1 MRGMGKANRIK
12 SNNFASRL
20 KLNTIM
26 CQATE
31 QQIIE
36 ILKMEAIPALG
47 CTEPVA
53 CALACAR
60 CKEEL
65 GGVPEQIDVFVSGNI
80 YKNGMG
86 VGIPGTGMVGLPIAA
101 ALGAVCGKTEY
112 GLEVLKEVSVGN
124 NLAAAKSLLE
134 QGAVSIHLKAD
145 APDKLYAEAVC
156 RKGNDTVKTVIVHGH
171 TNIVLVEKNGNVLCD
186 KRDSL
191 AAGKEEGGR
200 VELSLARI
208 WEFIHDVDVAK
219 IDFLLQGAEMNNA
232 ISAEGVRGEYGLQ
245 IGRTLT
251 ENIKRGVLADDFL
264 NRALIRATAASDARM
279 DGCEK
284 PVMTNSGS
292 GNQGIT
298 VYLPVVVASEQ
309 FGSSREQL
317 IRALA
322 LSNLVAAHIHY
333 YMGHLSA
340 LCGVMVVAT
349 GSASAITYLMGGDYA
364 QMVNTIKTMT
374 SNLTGMMCDGAKQGC
389 ALKVYSG
396 TSAAVQASLLS
407 MAGIKTRNDGIVEED
422 IEKTVRNIGKIGSVG
437 MEQTDR
443 TILDIMCHKN

>member
-1 MRGMGKANRIK
+1 MYQATDEQII
-12 SNNFASRL
+12 SIL
-20 KLNTIM
+20 KLET
-26 CQATE
+26 
-31 QQIIE
+31 
-36 ILKMEAIPALG
+36 IPALG

-65 GGVPEQIDVFVSGNI
+65 GDVPDHIDVYVSGNI

-112 GLEVLKEVSVGN
+112 GLEVLKEVSEKD
-124 NLAAAKSLLE
+124 NLQRAKALVDNK
-134 QGAVSIHLKAD
+134 AVFIHLQEN

-156 RKGNDTVKTVIVHGH
+156 KKGENTVKTVIVHGH
-171 TNIVLVEKNGNVLCD
+171 TNIVLVEKNGKTVFSKD
-186 KRDSL
+186 G
-191 AAGKEEGGR
+191 AGEQTKGEER
-200 VELSLARI
+200 AELSLKRI
-208 WEFIHDVDVAK
+208 WDFVHEIDAEK
-219 IDFLLQGAEMNNA
+219 IAFLLEGAEMNKA
-232 ISAEGVRGEYGLQ
+232 ISDAGLKGEFGLQ
-245 IGRTLT
+245 IGRTLK
-251 ENIKRGVLADDFL
+251 ENIEKGVLADDFL
-264 NRALIRATAASDARM
+264 NRVLIRATAASDARM

-298 VYLPVVVASEQ
+298 VYLPVVVAAEQ
-309 FGSSREQL
+309 FGCSREQL

-322 LSNLVAAHIHY
+322 MSNLVAAHIHY

-340 LCGVMVVAT
+340 LCGIMIAAT
-349 GSASAITYLMGGDYA
+349 GAASAITWLMGGSFE
-364 QMVNTIKTMT
+364 QVVNTIKTMS

-396 TSAAVQASLLS
+396 SSAAVQAALLS
-407 MAGIKTRNDGIVEED
+407 MKGIKTRNDGIVEED
-422 IEKTVRNIGKIGSVG
+422 IEKTIRNIGKIGSVG

-443 TILDIMCHKN
+443 TILDIMCHKD

>member
-1 MRGMGKANRIK
+1 MA
-12 SNNFASRL
+12 
-20 KLNTIM
+20 
-26 CQATE
+26 QATDK
-31 QQIIE
+31 QMIE
-36 ILKMEAIPALG
+36 ILKREAVPALG

-65 GGVPEQIDVFVSGNI
+65 GGVPESIDVYVSGNI

-101 ALGAVCGKTEY
+101 ALGAVCGKTAY

-124 NLAAAKSLLE
+124 NLEVAKELVE
-134 QGAVSIHLKAD
+134 QGMVKVHLKED

-156 RKGNDTVKTVIVHGH
+156 RKGNGTVKTVIVHGH
-171 TNIVLVEKNGNVLCD
+171 TNIVLVEKDGQTVFC
-186 KRDSL
+186 
-191 AAGKEEGGR
+191 KEEKPAVAEEGKC

-208 WEFIHDVDVAK
+208 WEFVHQVDVK
-219 IDFLLQGAEMNNA
+219 DIEFLLEGAKMNET
-232 ISAEGVRGEYGLQ
+232 ISDEGLKGKFGLQ
-245 IGRTLT
+245 IGRTLK
-251 ENIKRGVLADDFL
+251 ENIEKGVLADDLL
-264 NRALIRATAASDARM
+264 NRVLIRATAASDARM

-298 VYLPVVVASEQ
+298 VYLPVVVTAER
-309 FGSSREQL
+309 FGCSQEQL
-317 IRALA
+317 VRALA

-340 LCGVMVVAT
+340 LCGIVIAST
-349 GSASAITYLMGGDYA
+349 GSAAAITYLMGGTYE
-364 QMVNTIKTMT
+364 QVVNTIKTMS

-407 MAGIKTRNDGIVEED
+407 MQGVKTRNDGIVEED
-422 IEKTVRNIGKIGSVG
+422 IEKTIRNIGVIASVG
-437 MEQTDR
+437 MEQTDK
-443 TILDIMCHKN
+443 TILSVMCRK

>member
-1 MRGMGKANRIK
+1 MAQVTDKQM
-12 SNNFASRL
+12 
-20 KLNTIM
+20 
-26 CQATE
+26 
-31 QQIIE
+31 IE
-36 ILKMEAIPALG
+36 ILKREAVPALG

-65 GGVPEQIDVFVSGNI
+65 GGVPESIDVYVSGNI

-101 ALGAVCGKTEY
+101 ALGAVCGKTVY

-124 NLAAAKSLLE
+124 NLEVAKELVE
-134 QGAVSIHLKAD
+134 QGMVKVHLKED

-156 RKGNDTVKTVIVHGH
+156 RKGNGTVKTVIVHGH
-171 TNIVLVEKNGNVLCD
+171 TNIVLVEKDGQTVFC
-186 KRDSL
+186 
-191 AAGKEEGGR
+191 KEEKPAVAEEGKC

-208 WEFIHDVDVAK
+208 WEFVHQVDVK
-219 IDFLLQGAEMNNA
+219 DIEFLLEGAKMNET
-232 ISAEGVRGEYGLQ
+232 ISDEGLKGKFGLQ
-245 IGRTLT
+245 IGRTLK
-251 ENIKRGVLADDFL
+251 ENIEKGVLADDLL
-264 NRALIRATAASDARM
+264 NRVLIRATAASDARM
-279 DGCEK
+279 DGCVK

-298 VYLPVVVASEQ
+298 VYLPVVVTAER
-309 FGSSREQL
+309 FGCSQEQL
-317 IRALA
+317 VRALA

-340 LCGVMVVAT
+340 LCGIVIAST
-349 GSASAITYLMGGDYA
+349 GSAAAITYLMGGTYE
-364 QMVNTIKTMT
+364 QVVNTIKTMS

-407 MAGIKTRNDGIVEED
+407 MQGVKTRNDGIVEED
-422 IEKTVRNIGKIGSVG
+422 IEKTIRNIGVIASVG
-437 MEQTDR
+437 MEQTDK
-443 TILDIMCHKN
+443 TILSVMCRK

>member
-1 MRGMGKANRIK
+1 M
-12 SNNFASRL
+12 
-20 KLNTIM
+20 
-26 CQATE
+26 
-31 QQIIE
+31 IE
-36 ILKMEAIPALG
+36 ILKREAIPALG

-65 GGVPEQIDVFVSGNI
+65 GGVPESIDVYVSGNI

-101 ALGAVCGKTEY
+101 ALGAVCGKTVY

-124 NLAAAKSLLE
+124 NLEVAKELVE
-134 QGAVSIHLKAD
+134 QGMVKVHLKED

-156 RKGNDTVKTVIVHGH
+156 RKGNGTVKTVIVHGH
-171 TNIVLVEKNGNVLCD
+171 TNIVLVEKDGQTVFC
-186 KRDSL
+186 
-191 AAGKEEGGR
+191 KEEKPAVAEEGKC

-208 WEFIHDVDVAK
+208 WEFVHQVDVK
-219 IDFLLQGAEMNNA
+219 DIEFLLEGAKMNET
-232 ISAEGVRGEYGLQ
+232 ISDEGLKGKFGLQ
-245 IGRTLT
+245 IGRTLK
-251 ENIKRGVLADDFL
+251 ENIEKGVLADDLL
-264 NRALIRATAASDARM
+264 NRVLIRATAASDARM

-298 VYLPVVVASEQ
+298 VYLPVVVTAER
-309 FGSSREQL
+309 FGCSQEQL
-317 IRALA
+317 VRALA

-340 LCGVMVVAT
+340 LCGIVIAST
-349 GSASAITYLMGGDYA
+349 GSAAAITYLMGGTYE
-364 QMVNTIKTMT
+364 QVVNTIKTMS

-407 MAGIKTRNDGIVEED
+407 MQGVKTRNDGIVEED
-422 IEKTVRNIGKIGSVG
+422 IEKTIRNIGVIASVG
-437 MEQTDR
+437 MEQTDK
-443 TILDIMCHKN
+443 TILSVMCRK

>member
-1 MRGMGKANRIK
+1 MA
-12 SNNFASRL
+12 
-20 KLNTIM
+20 
-26 CQATE
+26 QATDK
-31 QQIIE
+31 QMIE
-36 ILKMEAIPALG
+36 ILKREAVPALG

-65 GGVPEQIDVFVSGNI
+65 GGVPESIDVYVSGNI

-101 ALGAVCGKTEY
+101 ALGAVCGKTVY

-124 NLAAAKSLLE
+124 NLEVAKELVE
-134 QGAVSIHLKAD
+134 QGMVKVHLKED

-156 RKGNDTVKTVIVHGH
+156 RKGNGTVKTVIVHGH
-171 TNIVLVEKNGNVLCD
+171 TNIVLVEKDGQTVFC
-186 KRDSL
+186 
-191 AAGKEEGGR
+191 KEEKPAVAEEGKC

-208 WEFIHDVDVAK
+208 WEFVHQVDVK
-219 IDFLLQGAEMNNA
+219 DIEFLLEGAKMNET
-232 ISAEGVRGEYGLQ
+232 ISDEGLKGKFGLQ
-245 IGRTLT
+245 IGRTLK
-251 ENIKRGVLADDFL
+251 ENIEKVVLADDLL
-264 NRALIRATAASDARM
+264 NRVLIRATAASDARM

-298 VYLPVVVASEQ
+298 VYLPVVVTAER
-309 FGSSREQL
+309 FGCSQEQL
-317 IRALA
+317 VRALA

-340 LCGVMVVAT
+340 LCGIVIAST
-349 GSASAITYLMGGDYA
+349 GSAAAITYLMGGTYE
-364 QMVNTIKTMT
+364 QVVNTIKTMS

-407 MAGIKTRNDGIVEED
+407 MQGVKTRNDGIVEED
-422 IEKTVRNIGKIGSVG
+422 IEKTIRNIGVIASVG
-437 MEQTDR
+437 MEQTDK
-443 TILDIMCHKN
+443 TILSVMCRK

>member
-1 MRGMGKANRIK
+1 
-12 SNNFASRL
+12 
-20 KLNTIM
+20 M
-26 CQATE
+26 CQATDN
-31 QQIIE
+31 QIVE
-36 ILKMEAIPALG
+36 ILKLETIPALG

-65 GGVPEQIDVFVSGNI
+65 GAVPDKIEVFVSGNI

-86 VGIPGTGMVGLPIAA
+86 VGIPGTGMTGLPIAA

-112 GLEVLKEVSVGN
+112 GLQVLQEVSACNNLDVAKELLEKNAVVVRLKE
-124 NLAAAKSLLE
+124 
-134 QGAVSIHLKAD
+134 D

-156 RKGNDTVKTVIVHGH
+156 TKGNDVVRTVIIHAH
-171 TNIVLVEKNGNVLCD
+171 TNIILVEKNGKAVFKKDYTPVTAQKND
-186 KRDSL
+186 RT
-191 AAGKEEGGR
+191 
-200 VELSLARI
+200 ELSVARI
-208 WEFIHDVDVAK
+208 WKFIHE
-219 IDFLLQGAEMNNA
+219 IDIAEIEFLLEGAEMNKA
-232 ISAEGVRGEYGLQ
+232 ISDEGLRSAYGLQ
-245 IGRTLT
+245 IGKTLQ
-251 ENIKRGVLADDFL
+251 ENIDKGLLENDFL
-264 NRALIRATAASDARM
+264 NNALIRATAASDARM

-298 VYLPVVVASEQ
+298 VYLPVVVAAEQ

-322 LSNLVAAHIHY
+322 LSNLISAHIHY

-340 LCGVMVVAT
+340 LCGILIAGT
-349 GSASAITYLMGGDYA
+349 GSASAITYLMGGTYE
-364 QMVNTIKTMT
+364 QMVNTIKTMC

-396 TSAAVQASLLS
+396 VSAAVQASLLS
-407 MAGIKTRNDGIVEED
+407 MRGIKTHNDGIIEED
-422 IEKTVRNIGKIGSVG
+422 IEKTIKNVGIIGTVG

-443 TILDIMCHKN
+443 TILNIMCNKS

>member
-1 MRGMGKANRIK
+1 M
-12 SNNFASRL
+12 
-20 KLNTIM
+20 
-26 CQATE
+26 
-31 QQIIE
+31 IE
-36 ILKMEAIPALG
+36 ILKREAVPALG

-65 GGVPEQIDVFVSGNI
+65 GGVPESIDVYVSGNI

-101 ALGAVCGKTEY
+101 ALGAVCGKTAY

-124 NLAAAKSLLE
+124 NLEVAKELVE
-134 QGAVSIHLKAD
+134 QGMVKVHLKED
-145 APDKLYAEAVC
+145 APDKLYAEALC
-156 RKGNDTVKTVIVHGH
+156 RKGNGTVKTVIVHGH
-171 TNIVLVEKNGNVLCD
+171 TNIVLVEKDGQTVFC
-186 KRDSL
+186 
-191 AAGKEEGGR
+191 KEEKPAVAEEGKC

-208 WEFIHDVDVAK
+208 WEFVHQVDVK
-219 IDFLLQGAEMNNA
+219 DIEFLLEGAKMNET
-232 ISAEGVRGEYGLQ
+232 ISDEGLKGKFGLQ
-245 IGRTLT
+245 IGRTLK
-251 ENIKRGVLADDFL
+251 ENIEKGVLADDLL
-264 NRALIRATAASDARM
+264 NRVLIRATAASDARM

-298 VYLPVVVASEQ
+298 VYLPVVVTAER
-309 FGSSREQL
+309 FGCSQEQL
-317 IRALA
+317 VRALA

-340 LCGVMVVAT
+340 LCGIVIAST
-349 GSASAITYLMGGDYA
+349 GSAAAITYLMGGTYE
-364 QMVNTIKTMT
+364 QVVNTIKTMS

-407 MAGIKTRNDGIVEED
+407 MQGVKTRNDGIVEED
-422 IEKTVRNIGKIGSVG
+422 IEKTIRNIGVIASVG
-437 MEQTDR
+437 MEQTDK
-443 TILDIMCHKN
+443 TILSVMCRK

>member
-1 MRGMGKANRIK
+1 MA
-12 SNNFASRL
+12 
-20 KLNTIM
+20 
-26 CQATE
+26 QATDK
-31 QQIIE
+31 QMIE
-36 ILKMEAIPALG
+36 ILKREAVPALG

-65 GGVPEQIDVFVSGNI
+65 GGVPESIDVYVSGNI

-101 ALGAVCGKTEY
+101 ALGAVCGKTAY

-124 NLAAAKSLLE
+124 NLEVAKELVE
-134 QGAVSIHLKAD
+134 QGMVKVHLKED

-156 RKGNDTVKTVIVHGH
+156 RKGNGTVKTVIVHGH
-171 TNIVLVEKNGNVLCD
+171 TNIVLVEKDGQTVFC
-186 KRDSL
+186 
-191 AAGKEEGGR
+191 KEEKPAVAEEGKC

-208 WEFIHDVDVAK
+208 WEFVHQVDVK
-219 IDFLLQGAEMNNA
+219 DIEFLLEGAKMNET
-232 ISAEGVRGEYGLQ
+232 ISDEGLKGKFGLQ
-245 IGRTLT
+245 IGRTLK
-251 ENIKRGVLADDFL
+251 ENIEKGVLADDLL
-264 NRALIRATAASDARM
+264 NCVLIRATAASDARM

-298 VYLPVVVASEQ
+298 VYLPVVVTAER
-309 FGSSREQL
+309 FGCSQEQL
-317 IRALA
+317 VRALA

-340 LCGVMVVAT
+340 LCGIVIAST
-349 GSASAITYLMGGDYA
+349 GSAAAITYLMGGTYE
-364 QMVNTIKTMT
+364 QVVNTIKTMS

-407 MAGIKTRNDGIVEED
+407 MQGVKTRNDGIVEED
-422 IEKTVRNIGKIGSVG
+422 IEKTIRNIGVIASVG
-437 MEQTDR
+437 MEQTDK
-443 TILDIMCHKN
+443 TILSVMCRK

>member
-1 MRGMGKANRIK
+1 M
-12 SNNFASRL
+12 
-20 KLNTIM
+20 
-26 CQATE
+26 
-31 QQIIE
+31 IE
-36 ILKMEAIPALG
+36 ILKREALPALG

-65 GGVPEQIDVFVSGNI
+65 GGVPESIDVYVSGNI

-101 ALGAVCGKTEY
+101 ALGAVCGKTVY

-124 NLAAAKSLLE
+124 NLEVAKELVE
-134 QGAVSIHLKAD
+134 QGMVKVHLKED

-156 RKGNDTVKTVIVHGH
+156 RKGNGTVKTVIVHGH
-171 TNIVLVEKNGNVLCD
+171 TNIVLVEKDGQTVFC
-186 KRDSL
+186 
-191 AAGKEEGGR
+191 KEEKPAVAEEGKC

-208 WEFIHDVDVAK
+208 WEFVHQVDVK
-219 IDFLLQGAEMNNA
+219 DIEFLLEGAKMNET
-232 ISAEGVRGEYGLQ
+232 ISDEGLKGKFGLQ
-245 IGRTLT
+245 IGRTLK
-251 ENIKRGVLADDFL
+251 ENIEKGVLADDLL
-264 NRALIRATAASDARM
+264 NRVLIRATAASDARM

-298 VYLPVVVASEQ
+298 VYLPVVVTAER
-309 FGSSREQL
+309 FGCSQEQL
-317 IRALA
+317 VRALA

-340 LCGVMVVAT
+340 LCGIVIAST
-349 GSASAITYLMGGDYA
+349 GSAAAITYLMGGTYE
-364 QMVNTIKTMT
+364 QVVNTIKTMS

-407 MAGIKTRNDGIVEED
+407 MQGVKTRNDGIVEED
-422 IEKTVRNIGKIGSVG
+422 IEKTIRNIGVIASVG
-437 MEQTDR
+437 MEQTDK
-443 TILDIMCHKN
+443 TILSVMCRK

>member
-1 MRGMGKANRIK
+1 M
-12 SNNFASRL
+12 
-20 KLNTIM
+20 
-26 CQATE
+26 
-31 QQIIE
+31 IE
-36 ILKMEAIPALG
+36 ILKREAVPALG

-65 GGVPEQIDVFVSGNI
+65 GGVPESIDVYVSGNI

-101 ALGAVCGKTEY
+101 ALGAVCGKTVY

-124 NLAAAKSLLE
+124 NLEVAKELVE
-134 QGAVSIHLKAD
+134 QGMVKVHLKED
-145 APDKLYAEAVC
+145 APDKLYAEALC
-156 RKGNDTVKTVIVHGH
+156 RKGNGTVKTVIVHGH
-171 TNIVLVEKNGNVLCD
+171 TNIVLVEKDGQTVFC
-186 KRDSL
+186 
-191 AAGKEEGGR
+191 KEEKPAVAEEGKC

-208 WEFIHDVDVAK
+208 WEFVHQVDVK
-219 IDFLLQGAEMNNA
+219 DIEFLLEGAKMNET
-232 ISAEGVRGEYGLQ
+232 ISDEGLKGKFGLQ
-245 IGRTLT
+245 IGRTLK
-251 ENIKRGVLADDFL
+251 ENIEKGVLADDLL
-264 NRALIRATAASDARM
+264 NRVLIRATAASDARM

-298 VYLPVVVASEQ
+298 VYLPVVVTAER
-309 FGSSREQL
+309 FGCSQEQL
-317 IRALA
+317 VRALA

-340 LCGVMVVAT
+340 LCGIVIAST
-349 GSASAITYLMGGDYA
+349 GSAAAITYLMGGTYE
-364 QMVNTIKTMT
+364 QVVNTIKTMS

-407 MAGIKTRNDGIVEED
+407 MQGVKTRNDGIVEED
-422 IEKTVRNIGKIGSVG
+422 IEKTIRNIGVIASVG
-437 MEQTDR
+437 MEQTDK
-443 TILDIMCHKN
+443 TILSVMCRK

>member
-1 MRGMGKANRIK
+1 
-12 SNNFASRL
+12 
-20 KLNTIM
+20 M
-26 CQATE
+26 CQATDK
-31 QQIIE
+31 QMIE
-36 ILKMEAIPALG
+36 ILKREAVPALG

-65 GGVPEQIDVFVSGNI
+65 GGVPESIDVYVSGNI

-101 ALGAVCGKTEY
+101 ALGAVCGKTAY

-124 NLAAAKSLLE
+124 NLEVAKRLVE
-134 QGAVSIHLKAD
+134 QGMVKVHLKED

-156 RKGNDTVKTVIVHGH
+156 RKGNGTVKTVIVHGH
-171 TNIVLVEKNGNVLCD
+171 TNIVLVEKDGQTVF
-186 KRDSL
+186 R
-191 AAGKEEGGR
+191 KEEKPAVAEEGKC

-208 WEFIHDVDVAK
+208 WEFVHQVDVK
-219 IDFLLQGAEMNNA
+219 DIEFLLEGAKMNET
-232 ISAEGVRGEYGLQ
+232 ISDEGLKGKFGLQ
-245 IGRTLT
+245 IGRTLK
-251 ENIKRGVLADDFL
+251 ENIEKGVLADDLL
-264 NRALIRATAASDARM
+264 NRVLIRATAASDARM

-298 VYLPVVVASEQ
+298 VYLPVVVTAER
-309 FGSSREQL
+309 FGCSQEQL
-317 IRALA
+317 VRALA

-340 LCGVMVVAT
+340 LCGIVIAST
-349 GSASAITYLMGGDYA
+349 GSAAAITYLMGGTYE
-364 QMVNTIKTMT
+364 QVVNTIKTMS

-407 MAGIKTRNDGIVEED
+407 MQGVKTRNDGIVEED
-422 IEKTVRNIGKIGSVG
+422 IEKTIRNIGVIASVG
-437 MEQTDR
+437 MEQTDK
-443 TILDIMCHKN
+443 TILSVMCRK

>member
-1 MRGMGKANRIK
+1 MA
-12 SNNFASRL
+12 
-20 KLNTIM
+20 
-26 CQATE
+26 QATDK
-31 QQIIE
+31 QMIE
-36 ILKMEAIPALG
+36 ILKREAVPALG

-65 GGVPEQIDVFVSGNI
+65 GGVPESIDVYVSGNI

-101 ALGAVCGKTEY
+101 ALGAVCGKTVY

-124 NLAAAKSLLE
+124 NLEVAKELVE
-134 QGAVSIHLKAD
+134 QGMVKVHLKED
-145 APDKLYAEAVC
+145 APDKLYAEALC
-156 RKGNDTVKTVIVHGH
+156 RKGNGTVKTVIVHGH
-171 TNIVLVEKNGNVLCD
+171 TNIVLVEKDGQTVFC
-186 KRDSL
+186 
-191 AAGKEEGGR
+191 KEEKPAVAEEGKC

-208 WEFIHDVDVAK
+208 WEFVHQVDVK
-219 IDFLLQGAEMNNA
+219 DIEFLLEGAKMNET
-232 ISAEGVRGEYGLQ
+232 ISDEGLKGKFGLQ
-245 IGRTLT
+245 IGRTLK
-251 ENIKRGVLADDFL
+251 ENIEKGVLADDLL
-264 NRALIRATAASDARM
+264 NRVLIRATAASDARM

-298 VYLPVVVASEQ
+298 VYLPVVVTAER
-309 FGSSREQL
+309 FGCSQEQL
-317 IRALA
+317 VRALA

-340 LCGVMVVAT
+340 LCGIVIAST
-349 GSASAITYLMGGDYA
+349 GSAAAITYLMGGTYE
-364 QMVNTIKTMT
+364 QVVNTIKTMS

-407 MAGIKTRNDGIVEED
+407 MQGVKTRNDGIVEED
-422 IEKTVRNIGKIGSVG
+422 IEKTIRNIGVIASVG
-437 MEQTDR
+437 MEQTDK
-443 TILDIMCHKN
+443 TILSVMCRK

>member
-1 MRGMGKANRIK
+1 MA
-12 SNNFASRL
+12 
-20 KLNTIM
+20 
-26 CQATE
+26 QATDK
-31 QQIIE
+31 QMIE
-36 ILKMEAIPALG
+36 ILKREALPALG

-65 GGVPEQIDVFVSGNI
+65 GGVPESIDVYVSGNI

-101 ALGAVCGKTEY
+101 ALGAVCGKTVY

-124 NLAAAKSLLE
+124 NLEVAKELVE
-134 QGAVSIHLKAD
+134 QGMVKVHLKED

-156 RKGNDTVKTVIVHGH
+156 RKGNGTVKTVIVHGH
-171 TNIVLVEKNGNVLCD
+171 TNIVLVEKDGQTVFC
-186 KRDSL
+186 
-191 AAGKEEGGR
+191 KEEKPAVAEEGKC

-208 WEFIHDVDVAK
+208 WEFVHQVDVK
-219 IDFLLQGAEMNNA
+219 DIEFLLEGAKMNET
-232 ISAEGVRGEYGLQ
+232 ISDEGLKGKFGLQ
-245 IGRTLT
+245 IGRTLK
-251 ENIKRGVLADDFL
+251 ENIEKGVLADDLL
-264 NRALIRATAASDARM
+264 NRVLIRATAASDARM

-298 VYLPVVVASEQ
+298 VYLPVVVTAER
-309 FGSSREQL
+309 FGCSQEQL
-317 IRALA
+317 VRALA

-340 LCGVMVVAT
+340 LCGIVIAST
-349 GSASAITYLMGGDYA
+349 GSAAAITYLMGGTYE
-364 QMVNTIKTMT
+364 QVVNTIKTMS

-407 MAGIKTRNDGIVEED
+407 MQGVKTRNDGIVEED
-422 IEKTVRNIGKIGSVG
+422 IEKTIRNIGVIASVG
-437 MEQTDR
+437 MEQTDK
-443 TILDIMCHKN
+443 TILSVMCRK

>member
-1 MRGMGKANRIK
+1 M
-12 SNNFASRL
+12 
-20 KLNTIM
+20 
-26 CQATE
+26 
-31 QQIIE
+31 IE
-36 ILKMEAIPALG
+36 ILKREAVPALG

-65 GGVPEQIDVFVSGNI
+65 GGVPESIDVYVSGNI

-101 ALGAVCGKTEY
+101 ALGAVCGKTVY

-124 NLAAAKSLLE
+124 NLEVAKELVE
-134 QGAVSIHLKAD
+134 QGMVKVHLKED

-156 RKGNDTVKTVIVHGH
+156 RKGNGTVKTVIVHGH
-171 TNIVLVEKNGNVLCD
+171 TNIVLVEKDGQTVFC
-186 KRDSL
+186 
-191 AAGKEEGGR
+191 KEEKPAVAEEGKC

-208 WEFIHDVDVAK
+208 WEFVHQVDVK
-219 IDFLLQGAEMNNA
+219 DIEFLLEGAKMNET
-232 ISAEGVRGEYGLQ
+232 ISDEGLKGKFGLQ
-245 IGRTLT
+245 IGRTLK
-251 ENIKRGVLADDFL
+251 ENIEKGVLADDLL
-264 NRALIRATAASDARM
+264 NRVLIRATAASDARM

-298 VYLPVVVASEQ
+298 VYLPVVVTAER
-309 FGSSREQL
+309 FGCSQEQL
-317 IRALA
+317 VRALA

-340 LCGVMVVAT
+340 LCGIVIAST
-349 GSASAITYLMGGDYA
+349 GSAAAITYLMGGTYE
-364 QMVNTIKTMT
+364 QVVNTIKTMS

-407 MAGIKTRNDGIVEED
+407 MQGVKTRNDGIVEED
-422 IEKTVRNIGKIGSVG
+422 IEKTIRNIGVIASVG
-437 MEQTDR
+437 MEQTDK
-443 TILDIMCHKN
+443 TILSVMCRK

>member
-1 MRGMGKANRIK
+1 
-12 SNNFASRL
+12 
-20 KLNTIM
+20 M
-26 CQATE
+26 CQATDK
-31 QQIIE
+31 QMIE
-36 ILKMEAIPALG
+36 ILKREAVPALG

-65 GGVPEQIDVFVSGNI
+65 GGVPESIDVYVSGNI

-101 ALGAVCGKTEY
+101 ALGAVCGKTAY

-124 NLAAAKSLLE
+124 NLEVAKRLVE
-134 QGAVSIHLKAD
+134 QRMVKVHLKED

-156 RKGNDTVKTVIVHGH
+156 RKGNGTVKTVIVHGH
-171 TNIVLVEKNGNVLCD
+171 TNIVLVEKDGQTVF
-186 KRDSL
+186 R
-191 AAGKEEGGR
+191 KEEKPAVAEEGKC

-208 WEFIHDVDVAK
+208 WEFVHQVDVK
-219 IDFLLQGAEMNNA
+219 DIEFLLEGAKMNET
-232 ISAEGVRGEYGLQ
+232 ISDEGLKGKFGLQ
-245 IGRTLT
+245 IGRTLK
-251 ENIKRGVLADDFL
+251 ENIEKGVLADDLL
-264 NRALIRATAASDARM
+264 NRVLIRATAASDARM

-298 VYLPVVVASEQ
+298 VYLPVVVTAER
-309 FGSSREQL
+309 FGCSQEQL
-317 IRALA
+317 VRALA

-340 LCGVMVVAT
+340 LCGIVIAST
-349 GSASAITYLMGGDYA
+349 GSAAAITYLMGGTYE
-364 QMVNTIKTMT
+364 QVVNTIKTMS

-407 MAGIKTRNDGIVEED
+407 MQGVKTRNDGIVEED
-422 IEKTVRNIGKIGSVG
+422 IEKTIRNIGVIASVG
-437 MEQTDR
+437 MEQTDK
-443 TILDIMCHKN
+443 TILSVMCRK

>member
-1 MRGMGKANRIK
+1 MA
-12 SNNFASRL
+12 
-20 KLNTIM
+20 
-26 CQATE
+26 QATDK
-31 QQIIE
+31 QMIE
-36 ILKMEAIPALG
+36 ILKREAVPALG

-65 GGVPEQIDVFVSGNI
+65 GGVPESIDVYVSGNI

-101 ALGAVCGKTEY
+101 ALGAVCGKTVY
-112 GLEVLKEVSVGN
+112 GLEVLKKVSVGN
-124 NLAAAKSLLE
+124 NLEVAKELVE
-134 QGAVSIHLKAD
+134 QGMVKVHLKED

-156 RKGNDTVKTVIVHGH
+156 RKGNGTVKTVIVHGH
-171 TNIVLVEKNGNVLCD
+171 TNIVLVEKDGQTVFC
-186 KRDSL
+186 
-191 AAGKEEGGR
+191 KEEKLAVAEEGKC

-208 WEFIHDVDVAK
+208 WEFVHQVDVK
-219 IDFLLQGAEMNNA
+219 DIEFLLEGAKMNET
-232 ISAEGVRGEYGLQ
+232 ISDEGLKGKFGLQ
-245 IGRTLT
+245 IGRTLK
-251 ENIKRGVLADDFL
+251 ENIEKGVLADDLL
-264 NRALIRATAASDARM
+264 NRVLIRATAASDARM

-298 VYLPVVVASEQ
+298 VYLPVVVTAER
-309 FGSSREQL
+309 FGCSQEQL
-317 IRALA
+317 VRALA

-340 LCGVMVVAT
+340 LCGIVIAST
-349 GSASAITYLMGGDYA
+349 GSAAAITYLMGGTYE
-364 QMVNTIKTMT
+364 QVVNTIKTMS

-407 MAGIKTRNDGIVEED
+407 MQGVKTRNDGIVEED
-422 IEKTVRNIGKIGSVG
+422 IEKTIRNIGVIASVG
-437 MEQTDR
+437 MEQTDK
-443 TILDIMCHKN
+443 TILSVMCRK

>member
-1 MRGMGKANRIK
+1 MA
-12 SNNFASRL
+12 
-20 KLNTIM
+20 
-26 CQATE
+26 QATDK
-31 QQIIE
+31 QMIE
-36 ILKMEAIPALG
+36 ILKREAIPALG

-65 GGVPEQIDVFVSGNI
+65 GGVPESIDVYVSGNI

-101 ALGAVCGKTEY
+101 ALGAVCGKTAY

-124 NLAAAKSLLE
+124 NLEVAKELVE
-134 QGAVSIHLKAD
+134 QGMVKVHLKED

-156 RKGNDTVKTVIVHGH
+156 RKGNGTVKTVIVHGH
-171 TNIVLVEKNGNVLCD
+171 TNIVLVEKDGQTVFC
-186 KRDSL
+186 
-191 AAGKEEGGR
+191 KEEKPAVAEEGKC

-208 WEFIHDVDVAK
+208 WEFVHQVDVK
-219 IDFLLQGAEMNNA
+219 DIEFLLEGAKMNET
-232 ISAEGVRGEYGLQ
+232 ISDEGLKGKFGLQ
-245 IGRTLT
+245 IGRTLK
-251 ENIKRGVLADDFL
+251 ENIEKGVLADDLL
-264 NRALIRATAASDARM
+264 NRVLIRATAASDARM

-298 VYLPVVVASEQ
+298 VYLPVVVTAER
-309 FGSSREQL
+309 FGCSQEQL
-317 IRALA
+317 VRALA

-340 LCGVMVVAT
+340 LCGIVIAST
-349 GSASAITYLMGGDYA
+349 GSAAAITYLMGGTYE
-364 QMVNTIKTMT
+364 QVVNTIKTMS

-407 MAGIKTRNDGIVEED
+407 MQGVKTRNDGIVEED
-422 IEKTVRNIGKIGSVG
+422 IEKTIRNIGVIASVG
-437 MEQTDR
+437 MEQTDK
-443 TILDIMCHKN
+443 TILSVMCRK

>member
-1 MRGMGKANRIK
+1 MA
-12 SNNFASRL
+12 
-20 KLNTIM
+20 
-26 CQATE
+26 QATDK
-31 QQIIE
+31 QMIE
-36 ILKMEAIPALG
+36 ILKREAVPALG

-65 GGVPEQIDVFVSGNI
+65 GGVPESIDVYVSGNI

-101 ALGAVCGKTEY
+101 ALGAVCGKTVY

-124 NLAAAKSLLE
+124 NLEVAKELVE
-134 QGAVSIHLKAD
+134 QGMVKVHLKED

-156 RKGNDTVKTVIVHGH
+156 RKGNGTVKTVIVHGH
-171 TNIVLVEKNGNVLCD
+171 TNIVLVEKDGQTVFC
-186 KRDSL
+186 
-191 AAGKEEGGR
+191 KEEKPAVAEEGKC

-208 WEFIHDVDVAK
+208 WEFVHQVDVK
-219 IDFLLQGAEMNNA
+219 DIEFLLEGAKMNET
-232 ISAEGVRGEYGLQ
+232 ISDEGLKGKFGLQ
-245 IGRTLT
+245 IGRTLK
-251 ENIKRGVLADDFL
+251 ENIEKGVLADDLL
-264 NRALIRATAASDARM
+264 NRVLIRATAASDARM

-298 VYLPVVVASEQ
+298 VYLPVVVTAER
-309 FGSSREQL
+309 FGCSQEQL
-317 IRALA
+317 VRALA

-340 LCGVMVVAT
+340 LCGIVIAST
-349 GSASAITYLMGGDYA
+349 GSAAAITYLMGGTYE
-364 QMVNTIKTMT
+364 QVVNTIKTMS

-407 MAGIKTRNDGIVEED
+407 MQGVKTRNDGIVEED
-422 IEKTVRNIGKIGSVG
+422 IEKTIRNIGVIASVG
-437 MEQTDR
+437 MEQTDK
-443 TILDIMCHKN
+443 TILSVMCRK